1 MAKAPQRSRPIAM
14 LIPVVIMIAA
24 MGLTV
29 FSIVDS
35 NRRAAGDRAAQS
47 LLNQMQSKVY
57 DLTILTQQAA
67 SGDRDALASLPDM
80 KTQIL
85 RLQTQFT
92 AATDEL
98 AAAPK
103 ALLQS
108 QVQAIATNIDL
119 IEAQTENVNFLY
131 AQLAIL
137 GNRIPQVQQAY
148 TNVVDSMLSAGSP
161 AQQVAT
167 AQEQVFRAERLLTS
181 LNRVLFD
188 ADNAVAAAEQFRQD
202 VLVFNQ
208 VLAGMQ
214 DGNVLMGLAA
224 VRSPDARQAL
234 EGVQAQFAELDD
246 AIESVIGASSSLTD
260 IAAAAEI
267 ILANAA
273 ALLQSTASLS
283 DAIGAL
289 ANDWQARPL
298 ATPFT
303 TLGSA
308 GMVVLMLLFLGV
320 QAYTGARRNLTVTE
334 AANERNQQAILRLL
348 DEIAAL
354 GDGDLRVQA
363 TVTEDFT
370 GAIADAINFA
380 IEQLRELVARMASTA
395 DAVAASS
402 NETRARSLR
411 LSEASEHQSS
421 QIVAAA
427 SSINQ
432 ISQNLGQVSANA
444 QKLANNAQNSVQV
457 AREGAAV
464 VQDTIEGMNG
474 IREQIQDTQKRIKR
488 LGESSQEIG
497 NIVSLINELAD
508 QTNILALNASIQAAM
523 AGEAGRGFAVVA
535 DEVQGLAEQAASS
548 TGQIEN
554 LVKTIQ
560 SDTDEANSSMEKT
573 TAEVVRGARLANNA
587 GTALTDIQSTSES
600 LATLISQISSET
612 QTQSQSAER
621 IAGSMRVIQ
630 DISTQVLEGTTQ
642 SAQAVGELSEQADE
656 LRESVANFRLPTTP
670 PPGASTAGTP
680 PDSAT
685 TKATAIQDDPASADD
700 PVLALAD
707 DDLLDIDLDEGDAQK

>member
-246 AIESVIGASSSLTD
+246 AIESVIGASSSLRE